1 MISIATHPE
10 HSYRSSNQKFED
22 IIFVSSTSCY
32 CRHHFSIF
40 IGPSL
45 DKTRHHY
52 LSFFF
57 LVFRIWVLS
66 NRICLLWDTTHT
78 SEFKKRGWKCIY
90 SWQLGQPHAGPWA
103 EPLPEQE
110 LQEQPALC
118 VFVWEQAG
126 QPHAA
131 PWVLGCVREQA
142 GQLHAAPWVPRQL
155 SQEQDWLCPF
165 TAAANLEVDDVAWVA
180 NAALVVCL
188 TAGENADAS
197 CELKKTP
204 KLKRETIAAIDFVN
218 IFVFLVVTI

>member
-66 NRICLLWDTTHT
+66 NRICLLWDTTHNP
-78 SEFKKRGWKCIY
+78 EFKKEEGTAFTLDSLDNRMLDRGRNHYLSKNCKNNLPY
-90 SWQLGQPHAGPWA
+90 VFLFGNRPDNRMLLHESYVVFGNRLGNCMLLH
-103 EPLPEQE
+103 EY
-110 LQEQPALC
+110 
-118 VFVWEQAG
+118 
-126 QPHAA
+126 HDNYHKNRI
-131 PWVLGCVREQA
+131 GCV
-142 GQLHAAPWVPRQL
+142 HSRQQPIL
-155 SQEQDWLCPF
+155 RWMM
-165 TAAANLEVDDVAWVA
+165 
-180 NAALVVCL
+180 
-188 TAGENADAS
+188 
-197 CELKKTP
+197 
-204 KLKRETIAAIDFVN
+204 
-218 IFVFLVVTI
+218 